1 MIRRHPIRAA
11 LIGLPLVMM
20 LSFGTLVAL
29 WLAGVSIPGASAA
42 RWFTLTKTV
51 NADYAPSP
59 TGPVFLLAIGNDGRT
74 GDTVTRGDAI
84 HLIGINPQLHQAT
97 ILDIPRDTGMNIPGH
112 GIDKVNA
119 SHAFGGPRL
128 QADTIGATVGVKIPY
143 VIDTD
148 FDGFTGMIDDLGGVT
163 VNVPTRMQ
171 DQFSGADFQ
180 PGPQKLD
187 GHQALAYARNRHQ
200 FPTGDL
206 ARSENQGYLILQALT
221 QFRAE
226 NTDPIRTL
234 TLLADL
240 GRHAKIDGIGLKDL
254 YALGRLGL
262 SVDPAAVR
270 NVVVPVASGTGT
282 RLQLTPAA
290 TGLFQDFADDGV
302 LQSH

>member
-11 LIGLPLVMM
+11 LVGLPLVMV
-20 LSFGTLVAL
+20 LSFGTLIAL
-29 WLAGVSIPGASAA
+29 WLAGVSVPGASAS
-42 RWFTLTKTV
+42 RWFTLTKTA
-51 NADYAPSP
+51 NADYTPSP

-84 HLIGINPQLHQAT
+84 HLIGVNPQLHQAT

-112 GIDKVNA
+112 GVDKVNA
-119 SHAFGGPRL
+119 AHTYGGPRL
-128 QADTIGATVGVKIPY
+128 EADTIGATVGVKIPY

-148 FDGFTGMIDDLGGVT
+148 FDGFIGMIDDLGGLT

-171 DQFSGADFQ
+171 DSFSGADFQ

-206 ARSENQGYLILQALT
+206 ARSENQGYLILQALA

-226 NTDPIRTL
+226 NTGPIKTL
-234 TLLADL
+234 SLLADL
-240 GRHAKIDGIGLKDL
+240 GRHTTIDGIGLKDL
-254 YALGRLGL
+254 YALGRVGL
-262 SVDPAAVR
+262 SIDPAGVKS
-270 NVVVPVASGTGT
+270 VV
-282 RLQLTPAA
+282 
-290 TGLFQDFADDGV
+290 
-302 LQSH
+302 